1 MRKLT
6 YALLLCSLSG
16 LTHFAQAS
24 TAGVV
29 EAVQWPA
36 WVEHEGKTVPGA
48 PGISLRPG
56 DTLRT
61 GPGAR
66 LRLKLGEGSTVKLGE
81 NAEFNIERAEK
92 SGQGVYQAM
101 LGVIKGAFRFT
112 TGVAT
117 RHQPRDIAVSVAGNA
132 TIGLR
137 GTDFW
142 GRGREDKDIVCL
154 IEGNI
159 EITGN
164 DNKLL
169 KLDQPLQFFQST
181 RKAPPQPI
189 GKVPKEKLAEWSAET
204 EMDSR
209 KEVQAGGDW
218 RLVIGGFAT
227 AQAAREAREQLR
239 KAGYPAERGARK
251 TLVISHLSDEA
262 GAAQLAERLK
272 GEFGLKELRVA
283 K

>member
-6 YALLLCSLSG
+6 YALLLCCLSG
-16 LTHFAQAS
+16 LNGLAQAS

-81 NAEFNIERAEK
+81 NAEFNIERAEQSRK
-92 SGQGVYQAM
+92 GVYEAM
-101 LGVIKGAFRFT
+101 LGVLKGAFRFT
-112 TGVAT
+112 TGLAA

-169 KLDQPLQFFQST
+169 TLDQPLQFFRST
-181 RKAPPQPI
+181 RTAPPEPI

-204 EMDSR
+204 EMER
-209 KEVQAGGDW
+209 GKEVQAGGGW
-218 RLVIGGFAT
+218 RIVIGGFAT
-227 AQAAREAREQLR
+227 AQAAREVRERLR
-239 KAGYPAERGARK
+239 KAGYPAERGAGK
-251 TLVISHLSDEA
+251 TLVIGHLGEAA
-262 GAAQLAERLK
+262 GATQLAERLK
-272 GEFGLKELRVA
+272 GEFGLTELRVA

>member
-1 MRKLT
+1 MQKLH
-6 YALLLCSLSG
+6 YALLLCCLTGFAG
-16 LTHFAQAS
+16 LVHAT

-36 WVEHEGKTVPGA
+36 WVDRQGKTVPGA

-81 NAEFNIERAEK
+81 NAEFAIERTEQ
-92 SGQGVYQAM
+92 SQQGVYQAM
-101 LGVIKGAFRFT
+101 LSVLKGAFRFT
-112 TGVAT
+112 TGLAT
-117 RHQPRDIAVSVAGNA
+117 RHRPRDIAVSVGGNA

-154 IEGNI
+154 IEGDI

-164 DNKLL
+164 DNKRL

-209 KEVQAGGDW
+209 KEVQAGGGW
-218 RLVIGGFAT
+218 RIVIGGFAS
-227 AQAAREAREQLR
+227 AKAVRQVRERLR
-239 KAGYPAERGARK
+239 NAGYPAERGAGK
-251 TLVISHLSDEA
+251 SLVIAHLSEAA

-283 K
+283 R